1 VNYEAGDVGVRF
13 LGEGGGFAGKVNDEK
28 RQKVERGSGCLTVVS
43 VPLLRV
49 KGLRQ
54 RKMKKERHDAE
65 DSSRVKT
72 MCLINNNI
80 RINSN
85 SNSNSNSNN
94 SGFVYCCARV

>member
-1 VNYEAGDVGVRF
+1 MMRRDTVSRDRVS
-13 LGEGGGFAGKVNDEK
+13 D
-28 RQKVERGSGCLTVVS
+28 CLTVFS
-43 VPLLRV
+43 VTLSRV

-54 RKMKKERHDAE
+54 RKMKQEKHDAE

-85 SNSNSNSNN
+85 SNSNN
-94 SGFVYCCARV
+94 SGFVYCCAGV